1 MGLFAAQ
8 LMNITFG
15 GRAFLRGLFL
25 SPYVAPVIAVVNAL
39 LIQLGVIETPIS
51 FLGQRAVEINIL
63 GLMGIMA
70 VLFLLRFIWTFNK
83 FDDIFL
89 LTGGAAGTRTLTV
102 NVYEQAFA
110 VSNLGAGAAVAVVVF
125 LVLLCFSIWTTI
137 ITLLALFVSG
147 LTFQPQVSAGAVA
160 GLIAAAILVSQ
171 TPDKRTLGLRVLA
184 GFAFVVVLVVASG
197 AQPLGLPTS
206 TYSVGQVIFTIL
218 TAVIVIQSIHIT
230 CANLG
235 PNREKRYNVEVLCL
249 RFIKV
254 SVDFSQGFSAL
265 FRSYIE
271 LFTQY
276 HFGTYLMNSAIVSV
290 ATVAI
295 TLFFA
300 VPGAYAVARLRFPGQ
315 NFLSRSILLIYMVP
329 MIVLV
334 IPLYAIFSQLGM
346 RNTLWGLMFV
356 YPATT
361 IPVALYML
369 QGYFRGIPAELEE
382 AGLMDGLTR
391 LNVIRKITLPL
402 ALPALASV
410 ALYVF
415 MIAWNEFLFAFMFL
429 DNDGG
434 SGHCDR
440 ACPRPF
446 PLVRTLSGGRTDRR
460 QCERIT
466 HDPDP
471 NRHRYLGPQRQRQ
484 LHDPDKG
491 ALSLPVELGQRVLC
505 AWHCDL

>member
-1 MGLFAAQ
+1 MSRLG
-8 LMNITFG
+8 NIFY
-15 GRAFLRGLFL
+15 L
-25 SPYVAPVIAVVNAL
+25 S
-39 LIQLGVIETPIS
+39 
-51 FLGQRAVEINIL
+51 
-63 GLMGIMA
+63 
-70 VLFLLRFIWTFNK
+70 VLF
-83 FDDIFL
+83 
-89 LTGGAAGTRTLTV
+89 GALWG
-102 NVYEQAFA
+102 A
-110 VSNLGAGAAVAVVVF
+110 VWV
-125 LVLLCFSIWTTI
+125 II
-137 ITLLALFVSG
+137 ITLLALFISG
-147 LTFQPQVSAGAVA
+147 LTFQPQVTAGAIA
-160 GLIAAAILVSQ
+160 GLVAAALLVFQ
-171 TPDKRTLGLRVLA
+171 PPAKRTLAMRALA
-184 GFAFVVVLVVASG
+184 GFAFLLVLILASG
-197 AQPLGLPTS
+197 AQPMGLPLS
-206 TYSVGQVIFTIL
+206 TYTSGQFIFVVL
-218 TAVIVIQSIHIT
+218 MAVVTVQSIHLT
-230 CANLG
+230 CTNLG
-235 PNREKRYNVEVLCL
+235 PGHEKRYNVEVLCL
-249 RFIKV
+249 RFIKGFGLV
-254 SVDFSQGFSAL
+254 AFTIAVALPFFVMVMMSLKNQQLLLSNPLDFSIDFGQGFASL

-276 HFGTYLMNSAIVSV
+276 HFGTYLMNSALVSV

-346 RNTLWGLMFV
+346 RNTLWGLLFV

-429 DNDGG
+429 DNVDL
-434 SGHCDR
+434 
-440 ACPRPF
+440 F
-446 PLVRTLSGGRTDRR
+446 TLSRGIAELNSSEVPR
-460 QCERIT
+460 QHLMAGAVIATVPVLALFLWFERFLVAGLT
-466 HDPDP
+466 A
-471 NRHRYLGPQRQRQ
+471 GSV
-484 LHDPDKG
+484 KG
-491 ALSLPVELGQRVLC
+491 
-505 AWHCDL
+505 